1 MNVEPRIEV
10 MRSAFR
16 QVEHRP
22 AVTFQVS
29 GE

>member
-22 AVTFQVS
+22 AVAFQVS